1 LKKLKD
7 CRICAATL
15 GYRKEGEVMED
26 GLRLG
31 FWTMGLMRSMEW
43 RMGGEGRGRNETG
56 EICMQATCPKPGR
69 QGSSQRMMD
78 KPRNERRDLTSSTSF
93 NIRHGSIT
101 WIIVF
106 IFGARI

>member
-1 LKKLKD
+1 LDDGFDEVDGVEGGRRRKRKKID
-7 CRICAATL
+7 
-15 GYRKEGEVMED
+15 
-26 GLRLG
+26 
-31 FWTMGLMRSMEW
+31 
-43 RMGGEGRGRNETG
+43 RNM
-56 EICMQATCPKPGR
+56 CMQAIRPKPGR